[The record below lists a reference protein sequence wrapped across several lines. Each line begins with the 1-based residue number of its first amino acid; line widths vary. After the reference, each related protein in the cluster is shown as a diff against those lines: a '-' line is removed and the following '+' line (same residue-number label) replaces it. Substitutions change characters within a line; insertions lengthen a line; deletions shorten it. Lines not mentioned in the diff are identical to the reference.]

1 MDVFGVCFGDNMD
14 QKITKRQHF
23 VPQFYL
29 KNFTCDNGKLTMYD
43 RRKKKIINDVVSK
56 DLCKVDYLYETY
68 WENGSLYHDKYLV
81 PNYFEKKFAKKESK
95 YAILI
100 QNIINICL
108 SNDNDSA
115 LICDKNEKMLLASF
129 AINMFFRNKWT
140 MKMINPDM
148 IMEEERKLPC
158 YKAASKL
165 FEDLRWRNPD
175 ALLKQAHK
183 AILFDERMTGGTAY
197 ETLQDILK
205 LNLTF
210 FVSSEAE
217 FLTSSFPT
225 LYETTDDQ
233 EGITHLSKLYIPIHK
248 HVAINYT
255 DGDYARKYRNRKI
268 TILDKDVH
276 KMNRKYLNYTE
287 EQCRFIIGSGEEAL
301 KYVKTCD

>member
-1 MDVFGVCFGDNMD
+1 MYCFGDNMD
-14 QKITKRQHF
+14 KKITKRQHF

-29 KNFTCDNGKLTMYD
+29 KNFTGNNGRLSIYD
-43 RRKKKIINDVVSK
+43 RKNKKIRNNIPIEDI
-56 DLCKVDYLYETY
+56 CREDYLYETC
-68 WENGSLYHDKYLV
+68 WENATSHNDKYML
-81 PNYFEKKFAKKESK
+81 PNSIEKMFAEKESK

-100 QNIINICL
+100 RKIIDICL
-108 SNDNDSA
+108 NGNDGA
-115 LICDKNEKMLLASF
+115 LICDKNGKILLASF
-129 AINMFFRNKWT
+129 VVNMLLRNIWT
-140 MKMINPDM
+140 MKMLNPDV
-148 IMEEERKLPC
+148 IMEEERNLPY
-158 YKAASKL
+158 YKDFSSI
-165 FEDLRWRNPD
+165 FEWLRWGNPD
-175 ALLKQAHK
+175 ALLRQAHRK
-183 AILFDERMTGGTAY
+183 MLFDEEMVGGAAY
-197 ETLQDILK
+197 VGKNDILK

-210 FVSSEAE
+210 FVSSKVE
-217 FLTSSFPT
+217 FVTSSFPT